1 MTRLVEEALRGLP
14 VGMVRLHGG
23 LQLKERQRIIDRFH
37 QDPDCRV
44 FISTDAGG
52 LGLNLQAADMVINVD
67 LPWNP
72 AKLEQR
78 IGRAHRIGQKKAVNV
93 INLVVE
99 DTIEE
104 RVLEIIYQ
112 KQQLFAAMFDTDI
125 DEINLAARSR
135 VEEMRELVA
144 SLLGEATGV

>member
-1 MTRLVEEALRGLP
+1 

-23 LQLKERQRIIDRFH
+23 LRFKERQRIIDRFH

-52 LGLNLQAADMVINVD
+52 LGLNLQAADVVINVD

-78 IGRAHRIGQKKAVNV
+78 IGRAHRIGQRKAVNV
-93 INLVVE
+93 INLVME
-99 DTIEE
+99 NTIEE

-135 VEEMRELVA
+135 VEEMQQLVA
-144 SLLGEATGV
+144 SLLGEGTGG

>member
-1 MTRLVEEALRGLP
+1 VS
-14 VGMVRLHGG
+14 
-23 LQLKERQRIIDRFH
+23 
-37 QDPDCRV
+37 
-44 FISTDAGG
+44 ISTDAGG

-78 IGRAHRIGQKKAVNV
+78 IGRAHRIGQKNAVNI

-99 DTIEE
+99 GTIEE
-104 RVLEIIYQ
+104 RGLEIIYQ
-112 KQQLFAAMFDTDI
+112 KQQLFAAMFDTDM
-125 DEINLAARSR
+125 DEINLVARSR

-144 SLLGEATGV
+144 SLLAEGTDE

>member
-1 MTRLVEEALRGLP
+1 
-14 VGMVRLHGG
+14 
-23 LQLKERQRIIDRFH
+23 
-37 QDPDCRV
+37 
-44 FISTDAGG
+44 
-52 LGLNLQAADMVINVD
+52 LGLNLQAADVVINAD

-78 IGRAHRIGQKKAVNV
+78 IGRAHRIGQKKAINV

-104 RVLEIIYQ
+104 RVLEIICQ

-125 DEINLAARSR
+125 AEINSKARGR
-135 VEEMRELVA
+135 VEEMRELV
-144 SLLGEATGV
+144 

>member
-1 MTRLVEEALRGLP
+1 
-14 VGMVRLHGG
+14 
-23 LQLKERQRIIDRFH
+23 
-37 QDPDCRV
+37 
-44 FISTDAGG
+44 
-52 LGLNLQAADMVINVD
+52 VD

-78 IGRAHRIGQKKAVNV
+78 IGRAHRIGQRNAVNV
-93 INLVVE
+93 INLVVG

-112 KQQLFAAMFDTDI
+112 KQQLFAAMFDTDM
-125 DEINLAARSR
+125 DQINLAARSR

-144 SLLGEATGV
+144 SLLGEETGV